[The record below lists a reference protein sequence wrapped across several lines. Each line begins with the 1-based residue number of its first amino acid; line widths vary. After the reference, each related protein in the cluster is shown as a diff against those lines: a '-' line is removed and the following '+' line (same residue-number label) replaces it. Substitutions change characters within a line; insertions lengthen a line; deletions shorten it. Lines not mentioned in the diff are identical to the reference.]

1 VAVSFTSLQDDSEGV
16 HRYQVFA
23 ESGDPAWLESV
34 AKEYVALRTATA
46 APLSEVSLEGIDV
59 VSVDLVQK
67 RLAQAVIPHRKSSP
81 LDVVRSD
88 FGEVLLYALLEGEH
102 GTKLGY
108 KSIRDR
114 ELIQLA
120 GRGIDA
126 VGVEDCP
133 EPGCIALVLGEAK
146 VSDEDRS
153 PPRVVD
159 AANDSLREQH
169 LGNLADRGA
178 TADKIFDQS
187 RHVANAEVRNRLIA
201 AALLLED
208 ERWDKLRIVACC
220 ALVRST
226 ARLAPGDFGTFRA
239 TPSDY
244 TPAAIRFLVVRLPE
258 SVEDTVTKW
267 YQIVQRLQAAA

>member
-1 VAVSFTSLQDDSEGV
+1 MAVAFTSLEDNTEGI
-16 HRYQVFA
+16 HRYQVF
-23 ESGDPAWLESV
+23 SDSRDSAWLESV
-34 AKEYVALRTATA
+34 AKEYVALRMATA
-46 APLSEVSLEGIDV
+46 SPLSEVSLEGIDV
-59 VSVDLVQK
+59 LSVDHIRE
-67 RLAQAVIPHRKSSP
+67 RLAQAVIPHRRNGP

-102 GTKLGY
+102 GTRLGY
-108 KSIRDR
+108 KSVRDR
-114 ELIQLA
+114 ELVQLS

-133 EPGCIALVLGEAK
+133 EPGCVTLVLGEAK

-159 AANDSLREQH
+159 TADDSLRKQH
-169 LGNLADRGA
+169 LSHLTNRGA

-187 RHVANAEVRNRLIA
+187 RHVADEEVRNRLIA

-220 ALVRST
+220 ALVRSD
-226 ARLAPGDFGTFRA
+226 ARFAPGDFGTFRA
-239 TPSDY
+239 APSDY

-267 YQIVQRLQAAA
+267 HQIIQRLQAAA